1 MANPKI
7 LFLLD
12 RIPGQ
17 LLGTVDSFGLSFAKP
32 DATDLYYFSLSH
44 ILSKLQ
50 AQVVKAHRQTDPAS
64 DNGGPTPADIEN
76 FRFSAA
82 SLAGLDEVWLI
93 GYNSARPRDAELT
106 LAEKASVLDD
116 NELAAL
122 TTFMNEGGGVFAAGD
137 HTGLG
142 LSLAGNVPRV
152 RTMRKW
158 WYPTAGPFGNEPIA
172 PEAQQSHGRQRFDT
186 TRPGHTDATAPTNPG
201 VPAVWFDDQ
210 SDDVPQYIVP
220 ETGKNLCYE
229 PFVYELNPGLLHP
242 LLQGS
247 GGPIFAFAD
256 HMHEGEVILPYEYN
270 RVFDYA
276 GQKFEEYP
284 SGPHGQ
290 VKPQIIAW
298 SSTNG
303 AASVVPPSEMGVH
316 VGDDSISPFNFFAA
330 IGAYDGSIAG
340 VGRVVVE
347 STFHHCLDINL
358 IGDPQAPA
366 GDPKRQGFLASPQ
379 GQIILSGIEDYYNNI
394 VSWLAPPH
402 FAPKKWVGAVVHAI
416 GIQPLRDV
424 VRTPPPNSARIC
436 RRCREDRCREL
447 PGAAVLINRGYFT
460 LRSATP
466 SSRLRRL
473 DDRREITRF
482 HRMPRPNGR
491 YSPRPFAEWRAFG
504 RTWGAAERPCR
515 GWRTRCART
524 MNINRAQPDVLEERF
539 QLYEEIESTCRKA
552 IEVGKDRS
560 EFRIGRPQPLG
571 EAGGVAVRC
580 RCGRESAFAYID
592 IRVQGDRRHLA
603 QDRS

>member
-7 LFLLD
+7 LVLLD
-12 RIPGQ
+12 RVPGQ

-64 DNGGPTPADIEN
+64 DKGGPTPADIEN

-82 SLAGLDEVWLI
+82 TLAGLDEVWLI
-93 GYNSARPRDAELT
+93 GYNSVRPGDVGLT
-106 LAEKASVLDD
+106 PAEKASILDD

-122 TTFMNEGGGVFAAGD
+122 TTFMNDGGGVFAAGD

-158 WYPTAGPFGNEPIA
+158 WYPTPGPFGNEPIA

-186 TRPGHTDATAPTNPG
+186 TRPGHIDATLPTNPG

-229 PFVYELNPGLLHP
+229 PFVYEFNPGLLHP

-276 GQKFEEYP
+276 GLKFEEYP

-316 VGDDSISPFNFFAA
+316 VGDDNISAFNFFAA

-379 GQIILSGIEDYYNNI
+379 GQSILSGIEDYYNNI
-394 VSWLAPPH
+394 VSWLAPAH
-402 FAPKKWVGAVVHAI
+402 FAPKKWVGAVVQAI

-424 VRTPPPNSARIC
+424 VRTPPP
-436 RRCREDRCREL
+436 D
-447 PGAAVLINRGYFT
+447 
-460 LRSATP
+460 SATRLGAIAVASLKSTVRQGILMTWLRAILP
-466 SSRLRRL
+466 DGIAKNLPALPWGPVSGTPGCGSVNQQGLLHAALGHAVITAAALGRSQGNHTLSSDAEAQRQILAATVRGVTSLWEDLARRGEAMSRLAHAL
-473 DDRREITRF
+473 RE
-482 HRMPRPNGR
+482 HEEHQ
-491 YSPRPFAEWRAFG
+491 S
-504 RTWGAAERPCR
+504 RT
-515 GWRTRCART
+515 T
-524 MNINRAQPDVLEERF
+524 
-539 QLYEEIESTCRKA
+539 
-552 IEVGKDRS
+552 
-560 EFRIGRPQPLG
+560 
-571 EAGGVAVRC
+571 
-580 RCGRESAFAYID
+580 
-592 IRVQGDRRHLA
+592 
-603 QDRS
+603 